1 MKNILTIPTI
11 KSIKDQKEV
20 LPAWTSKPGRLAPL
34 HEFNKDFKKQTKIKQ
49 KRFQIV
55 NKSMQMKSVNK
66 VQLGRLNDTRYYFH
80 NGIISLPF
88 GHPSLE
94 ILRKEKQKYRGIH
107 QKIQGKRYEFLKK
120 EAEAIKNN
128 ERLNVLRQIF
138 AQSPIF
144 YILNSNLFAIT
155 KSWKTTREKILAETI
170 VAGNEFYL

>member
-1 MKNILTIPTI
+1 
-11 KSIKDQKEV
+11 
-20 LPAWTSKPGRLAPL
+20 
-34 HEFNKDFKKQTKIKQ
+34 
-49 KRFQIV
+49 
-55 NKSMQMKSVNK
+55 MQMKSVNK

-80 NGIISLPF
+80 NSIISLPF

-107 QKIQGKRYEFLKK
+107 QKIQGKKYEFLKK

-144 YILNSNLFAIT
+144 YTLNSNLFAIT